1 MTVDD
6 VFQALRDRG
15 AVLMLQDGGL
25 RYIGPARL
33 APDDPIR
40 AGIGEHRAMLIE
52 LFTYAPGGRCVAP
65 GCYRLKIDGQVTCP
79 DHAETT
85 VSEINEPCRNENG
98 VCQDSTHERFAFD
111 DYFDERPPSRTTGT
125 SSTA

>member
-1 MTVDD
+1 VTVDD

-25 RYIGPARL
+25 RYIGPVRL

-52 LFTYAPGGRCVAP
+52 LFTYARRAMCRARLLPTEDRRAGDLPG
-65 GCYRLKIDGQVTCP
+65 
-79 DHAETT
+79 
-85 VSEINEPCRNENG
+85 PCGDDRERN
-98 VCQDSTHERFAFD
+98 QRALSQ
-111 DYFDERPPSRTTGT
+111 
-125 SSTA
+125 